1 MPEVRLRGGPM
12 RLYLLLGPTHLEA
25 NRAAYVK
32 AKNLLHKIPVPH
44 ELIEEDAAEDFA
56 RELADYMRRY
66 GIIVTVRRGEG
77 DLAVPL
83 SQLKPVQADAQTTQA
98 VEDWHYWVDRGYEF

>member
-1 MPEVRLRGGPM
+1 M

-66 GIIVTVRRGEG
+66 GIIGS
-77 DLAVPL
+77 P
-83 SQLKPVQADAQTTQA
+83 
-98 VEDWHYWVDRGYEF
+98 DRE